1 MIGKFPRHARR
12 CQETLV
18 GILLVL
24 CVNPGIAQTPAT
36 QPATGEVSDRK
47 NSSTLNLI
55 TPEMVQPLVFK
66 LSADEF
72 AGRGAG
78 YAGEKKA
85 AKVIAEE
92 FKRAGLLPVGDL
104 VAGRRTYFQQFKFH
118 PHHPIVPWELLT
130 SRNVLGFIE
139 GEDAVLK
146 REIVVI
152 GAHYDGQGR
161 VGEADPFRFP
171 ALDSEDKAARIW
183 PSAND
188 NLTGVS
194 AMLAAARA
202 IKQGRIHTKRSILF
216 IAFGAEEHGQSGS
229 IAYVTHPAF
238 ELSRHVAMINYEK
251 LGRAPDKPLTAGS
264 TGSSASWN
272 EVLEQASSITGTQ
285 VKRPIPFVIPDSDH
299 YPFAAT
305 GIPAVVFLVSGG
317 GADEA
322 HRPSD
327 VAAKVDYT
335 RVAAYARYGL
345 AVLLDLANRP
355 ARLVYVDALGLNPG
369 IIAHLATDE
378 EADGM
383 GLKAPETGLKV
394 TGIIPGGAADRAGVR
409 VGDLMLKAG
418 EFSFRRDMTLEFLQK
433 LHMQLVSGQ
442 LGMQLPVTLLRSGK
456 QVELVIELRRK

>member
-1 MIGKFPRHARR
+1 MIRKFPRDAR
-12 CQETLV
+12 CCYEIML

-24 CVNPGIAQTPAT
+24 CAGLGIAQTPGT
-36 QPATGEVSDRK
+36 QPTNQQVSNRQD
-47 NSSTLNLI
+47 SSPLNLI

-72 AGRGAG
+72 GGRGAG

-85 AKVIAEE
+85 AELIARE
-92 FKRAGLLPVGDL
+92 FKRIGLLPVGDL

-118 PHHPIVPWELLT
+118 PHHPIIPWELLT
-130 SRNVLGFIE
+130 SRNVLGFFE

-146 REIVVI
+146 REIVVV
-152 GAHYDGQGR
+152 GAHYDGQGQ

-171 ALDSEDKAARIW
+171 ALVPEDKAARIW

-194 AMLAAARA
+194 AMLAVART
-202 IKQGRIHTKRSILF
+202 IKQGGIHTKRSILF
-216 IAFGAEEHGQSGS
+216 IAFGCEEHGQSGS
-229 IAYVTHPAF
+229 ITYVTHPAF
-238 ELSRHVAMINYEK
+238 ELSRHVAMINFEK

-264 TGSSASWN
+264 TGSSANWN

-285 VKRPIPFVIPDSDH
+285 VKRPVPFVIPDSDH
-299 YPFAAT
+299 YSFAAT
-305 GIPAVVFLVSGG
+305 GIPAVVFMVSGP
-317 GADEA
+317 DEG

-327 VAAKVDYT
+327 VAAKINYT
-335 RVAAYARYGL
+335 RVAEYARYGL

-355 ARLVYVDALGLNPG
+355 ARLVYVDVLGLNPG
-369 IIAHLATDE
+369 MIAHLAADE
-378 EADGM
+378 EADAV

-394 TGIIPGGAADRAGVR
+394 TGIIPGSATDRAGIK
-409 VGDLMLKAG
+409 VGDLILKAG
-418 EFSFRRDMTLEFLQK
+418 EFSFRRDTTLEWLQK
-433 LHMQLVSGQ
+433 MHMQLVSGQ

-456 QVELVIELRRK
+456 QLQLVIELRRK